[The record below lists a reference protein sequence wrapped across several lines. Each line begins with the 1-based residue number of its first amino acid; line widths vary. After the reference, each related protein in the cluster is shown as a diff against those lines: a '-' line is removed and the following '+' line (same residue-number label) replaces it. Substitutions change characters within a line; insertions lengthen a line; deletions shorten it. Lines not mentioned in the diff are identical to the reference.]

1 MEVLEIQG
9 TWWLGQNWGCEVPQG
24 VWVWIVN
31 TLEVPRHLT
40 SCWSSEFSFFL
51 FLNKHSSMEWLQRE
65 QKLAYHFENTTDA
78 LEEEMKRVQRQ
89 YSPVRAMR
97 NFHFSG
103 SAFYR
108 SSGLLLNHYRNDQH
122 SSRVTNVSFVN
133 FTVFGPNQPLSF
145 NRREILCTYRALG
158 LNSCL
163 CSFWFPDV

>member
-1 MEVLEIQG
+1 
-9 TWWLGQNWGCEVPQG
+9 
-24 VWVWIVN
+24 
-31 TLEVPRHLT
+31 
-40 SCWSSEFSFFL
+40 
-51 FLNKHSSMEWLQRE
+51 MEWLQRE
-65 QKLAYHFENTTDA
+65 QKLAYHFENTTDG

-89 YSPVRAMR
+89 YSPVRAMG

-108 SSGLLLNHYRNDQH
+108 SAGLLLNHYRNDQH

-145 NRREILCTYRALG
+145 NRRKILCTYRALG

-163 CSFWFPDV
+163 CSF